1 MTYVLQDCIPPETQ
15 TLFIVSLFIRF
26 ENYQFRADIRPLMRK
41 KIYSFSLYVIY
52 IPHNEN

>member
-15 TLFIVSLFIRF
+15 TLFIVSLFIGF

-41 KIYSFSLYVIY
+41 KVYSFSLYVIY